1 MTESPTPAPAQSPAT
16 PAPVR
21 HPPDLMH
28 DAVGPSPELS
38 RKNAR
43 LAIGLT
49 LLSLLLFGGT
59 FLIGAAYLHFT

>member
-1 MTESPTPAPAQSPAT
+1 MSESPAQVP
-16 PAPVR
+16 PPPGAPVQ

-49 LLSLLLFGGT
+49 ILSLVLFAGT
-59 FLIGAAYLHFT
+59 FLIGLSYLHFT

>member
-1 MTESPTPAPAQSPAT
+1 MAEPLPPPGASLS
-16 PAPVR
+16 

-49 LLSLLLFGGT
+49 VLVLLLFAGT
-59 FLIGAAYLHFT
+59 WAVALFYNSVN

>member
-1 MTESPTPAPAQSPAT
+1 MAT
-16 PAPVR
+16 

-43 LAIGLT
+43 LALWLT
-49 LLSLLLFGGT
+49 LIFVLLVAGT
-59 FLIGAAYLHFT
+59 FAVGIAALKL